1 MVESGMR
8 DCGWDIMIG
17 SGGGIHAHPDGPVA
31 GGKAFRQAI
40 DAAMAGIPAKD
51 YAKQNKLEELQKAMG
66 IWKGKTEFQSV

>member
-1 MVESGMR
+1 M
-8 DCGWDIMIG
+8 
-17 SGGGIHAHPDGPVA
+17 HAHPDGPVA